1 MYHTY
6 NYGTLASIK
15 LTSISVF
22 FVCYNGVVKCFL
34 FKECE
39 AFSSLLLF
47 YIYKVKFK
55 QKNEPSNPFDKNVP
69 EH

>member
-47 YIYKVKFK
+47 YILQSKI
-55 QKNEPSNPFDKNVP
+55 
-69 EH
+69 

>member
-15 LTSISVF
+15 LTSIGVF
-22 FVCYNGVVKCFL
+22 IVCYNGVVKFFL

-47 YIYKVKFK
+47 YILQSKI
-55 QKNEPSNPFDKNVP
+55 
-69 EH
+69 